1 MKSLSLSLV
10 MALAGVTMGHAAT
23 VWSFDKPTGNDVQP
37 EKNWFSFAQG
47 GSTTGQLVDTQ
58 EGYKQFTVALDL
70 NSSEY
75 STAGFGFVWKSSNGQ
90 DAPIDLSAY
99 SGICFTYKAD
109 RPFRV
114 DFKQPTVTD
123 YNFYGVVLPAQEEF
137 AAKYVDFQSLA
148 QEGGWGTTVSLD
160 LTQQQAI
167 QVNYKEG
174 IAKNLES
181 SDTER
186 NKNVITFA
194 AVSLGECESSVTK
207 PGLQILEPYDKTQ
220 TKTIKETDSLKIPLA
235 DVFAADDGAEVTI
248 ATSLTAA
255 NILTMVK
262 PAGTPTLK
270 DTLVYVSRNLDKDT
284 SLTITILALSG
295 TESVKTQINV
305 KITDEGEGPV
315 GPTCPGDPECPDDPP
330 AENHPTTV
338 LAPYNVESVALDT
351 MLEADTL
358 KIPLAKLFAD
368 EDNDKLT
375 FAVEMS
381 ANLMKVLTEIDK
393 ATLNDT
399 LKLVPSGVK
408 KDTSFIVAVQ
418 ATDEKSP
425 LVKVSFV
432 VTIKDSNTPPV
443 AADTEFNVTEGESL
457 IVPIVR
463 GLATLGSDV
472 DGDDF
477 LVVPVDSTKH
487 GKLTEFSQLGSFV
500 YTPDSTFRGD
510 DTLTYVLVETANH
523 QMISNMGTVVIHVL
537 PVNAKPTVTIA
548 DSAFIKDTLV
558 LDMDFDEDTVS
569 QIKISTKSLIFKDRE
584 VTEGTQKFTYKAVG
598 TKIIAAVDSVNA
610 SYYYLSVK
618 PVASATGV
626 ATIALYASDGAD
638 SVGVKFYV
646 KLVSP
651 ADVAQAVKD
660 EYTTFND
667 STLTV
672 DAKKGVL
679 ANDKYPEGVT
689 KGMTA
694 ELAQKPA
701 HGTLTLNKDGSF
713 KYVPASGYEGVDYFG
728 YYAVVNGTKSKAA
741 VATIAVEKRN
751 LVPTVVVKSE
761 TLDTTVTED
770 FPTSRALK
778 YASTI
783 VASWFKDPEGDPLTY
798 SAKSK
803 DGKLKVQI
811 TDKGIL
817 EINSAPDSTGKAYVV
832 VTATDKKSGSK
843 SFEFCVTIK
852 PVNDKPVLLHAD
864 TAYVAKS
871 DWKVKW
877 DLDTLV
883 TDVDGDELTFTPN
896 ETTALSKYVTI
907 AMKGSVITVT
917 AKDGVKFKDDQ
928 KINIGVSV
936 SDPDKQKVTI
946 PLYIIVGEPP
956 VRSGLKPQLAQP
968 KMNWQNA
975 VMAKRGTAKIM
986 DMKGRVVWNAKLPV
1000 NPAEVMNAS
1009 AQVQGRKILRVN
1021 NQTWTIK

>member
-1 MKSLSLSLV
+1 

-248 ATSLTAA
+248 ATSLTAT

-284 SLTITILALSG
+284 SLTLTILALSG
-295 TESVKTQINV
+295 TESVKTQINI

-393 ATLNDT
+393 ATLSDT

-408 KDTSFIVAVQ
+408 KDTSFIVAVH
-418 ATDEKSP
+418 ATDAKSP
-425 LVKVSFV
+425 LVTVSFV
-432 VTIKDSNTPPV
+432 VTIKDSNSPPV
-443 AADTEFNVTEGESL
+443 AANTEFEVTEGESL
-457 IVPIVR
+457 VVPIVR
-463 GLATLGSDV
+463 GLAIIGSDP

-487 GKLTEFSQLGSFV
+487 GVLSEFSQLGSFV
-500 YTPDSTFRGD
+500 YTPEKDFRGN

-523 QMISNMGTVVIHVL
+523 TMISNKATVVIHVL
-537 PVNAKPTVTIA
+537 PVNAKPVVTVA
-548 DSAFIKDTLV
+548 DSAFLKDTLI
-558 LDMDFDEDTVS
+558 LDMDFDEDTVK
-569 QIKISTKSLIFKDRE
+569 QIKIPTKSLVFTDRD

-598 TKIIAAVDSVNA
+598 TKIIANVDSVNA
-610 SYYYLSVK
+610 SSYFISLK
-618 PVASATGV
+618 PVASASGL
-626 ATIALYASDGAD
+626 ANIFFYASDGKD
-638 SVGVKFYV
+638 SVGVTLYV
-646 KLVSP
+646 KLISP
-651 ADVAQAVKD
+651 KDVAQVVKD

-667 STLTV
+667 SALSV

-679 ANDKYPEGVT
+679 ANDKYPEGIT
-689 KGMTA
+689 TGMEATI
-694 ELAQKPA
+694 AQQPT

-713 KYVPASGYEGVDYFG
+713 KYVPSEGYEGVDYFG

-741 VATIAVEKRN
+741 IVTIVVEKRN
-751 LVPTVVVKSE
+751 LLPTVVVKAGS
-761 TLDTTVTED
+761 LDTTVTED
-770 FPTSRALK
+770 FPTSRTLK
-778 YASTI
+778 YTSSVI
-783 VASWFKDPEGDPLTY
+783 ASWFKDPEGDPLTY

-811 TDKGIL
+811 TENGIL

-843 SFEFCVTIK
+843 SFEFCVTIT
-852 PVNDKPVLLHAD
+852 PVNDKPVLLHSD
-864 TAYVAKS
+864 TVYVSK
-871 DWKVKW
+871 DKEWKVKW

-883 TDVDGDELTFTPN
+883 MDVDGDELTFTPN
-896 ETTALSKYVTI
+896 ETSALTKYLTI
-907 AMKGSVITVT
+907 SIKGSVLTVQS
-917 AKDGVKFKDDQ
+917 KDGVKYKEDQ
-928 KINIGVSV
+928 KFSIGVKV
-936 SDPDKQKVTI
+936 SDPDKQNVTI
-946 PLYIIVGEPP
+946 PLYIVVGEKP
-956 VRSGLKPQLAQP
+956 VGLLPRFAQLKQS
-968 KMNWQNA
+968 WQNA
-975 VMAKRGTAKIM
+975 VMSKRGSVSIT
-986 DMKGRVVWNAKLPV
+986 DMQGRKVWSAKLPV
-1000 NPAEVMNAS
+1000 NPADVRAAS

>member
-23 VWSFDKPTGNDVQP
+23 VWSFDKPMGNDVQP

-393 ATLNDT
+393 ATLSDT

-408 KDTSFIVAVQ
+408 KDTSFIVAVH
-418 ATDEKSP
+418 ATDAKSP
-425 LVKVSFV
+425 LVTVSFV
-432 VTIKDSNTPPV
+432 VTIKDSNSPPV
-443 AADTEFNVTEGESL
+443 AANTEFEVTEGESL
-457 IVPIVR
+457 VVPIVR
-463 GLATLGSDV
+463 GLAIIGSDP

-487 GKLTEFSQLGSFV
+487 GVLSEFSQLGSFV
-500 YTPDSTFRGD
+500 YTPEKDFRGN

-523 QMISNMGTVVIHVL
+523 TMISNKATVVIHVL
-537 PVNAKPTVTIA
+537 PVNAKPVVTVA
-548 DSAFIKDTLV
+548 DSAFLKDTLI
-558 LDMDFDEDTVS
+558 LDMDFDEDTVK
-569 QIKISTKSLIFKDRE
+569 QIKIPTKSLVFTDRD

-598 TKIIAAVDSVNA
+598 TKIIANVDSVNA
-610 SYYYLSVK
+610 SSYFISLK
-618 PVASATGV
+618 PVASASGL
-626 ATIALYASDGAD
+626 ANIFFYASDGKD
-638 SVGVKFYV
+638 SVGVTLYV
-646 KLVSP
+646 KLISP
-651 ADVAQAVKD
+651 KDVAQVVKD

-667 STLTV
+667 SALSV

-679 ANDKYPEGVT
+679 ANDKYPEGIT
-689 KGMTA
+689 TGMEATI
-694 ELAQKPA
+694 AQQPT

-713 KYVPASGYEGVDYFG
+713 KYVPSEGYEGVDYFG

-741 VATIAVEKRN
+741 IVTIVVEKRN
-751 LVPTVVVKSE
+751 LLPTVVVKAGS
-761 TLDTTVTED
+761 LDTTVTED
-770 FPTSRALK
+770 FPTSRTLK
-778 YASTI
+778 YTSSVI
-783 VASWFKDPEGDPLTY
+783 ASWFKDPEGDPLTY

-811 TDKGIL
+811 TENGIL

-843 SFEFCVTIK
+843 SFEFCVTIT
-852 PVNDKPVLLHAD
+852 PVNDKPVLLHSD
-864 TAYVAKS
+864 TVYVSK
-871 DWKVKW
+871 DKEWKVKW

-883 TDVDGDELTFTPN
+883 MDVDGDELTFTPN
-896 ETTALSKYVTI
+896 ETSALTKYLTI
-907 AMKGSVITVT
+907 SIKGSVLTVQS
-917 AKDGVKFKDDQ
+917 KDGVKYKEDQ
-928 KINIGVSV
+928 KFSIGVKV
-936 SDPDKQKVTI
+936 SDPDKQNVTI
-946 PLYIIVGEPP
+946 PLYIVVGEKP
-956 VRSGLKPQLAQP
+956 VGLLPRFAQP
-968 KMNWQNA
+968 KQSWQNA
-975 VMAKRGTAKIM
+975 VMSKRGSVSIT
-986 DMKGRVVWNAKLPV
+986 DMQGRKVWSAKLPV
-1000 NPAEVMNAS
+1000 NPADVRAAS

>member
-1 MKSLSLSLV
+1 
-10 MALAGVTMGHAAT
+10 MALAGVTLGYAGTT
-23 VWSFDKPTGNDVQP
+23 VWSFDKQKGNDMQPAYWYSYAQP
-37 EKNWFSFAQG
+37 EPN
-47 GSTTGQLVDTQ
+47 TTGVLTDTDD
-58 EGYKQFTVALDL
+58 GYKQFSIALDL
-70 NSSEY
+70 NSDQY
-75 STAGFGFVWKSSNGQ
+75 SVAGFGFAWKSSGGQ
-90 DAPIDLSAY
+90 DVDVDLSTH
-99 SGICFTYKAD
+99 SGLCITYKAD
-109 RPFRV
+109 RQFRL
-114 DFKQPTVTD
+114 DLKQSTITD
-123 YNFYGVVLPAQEEF
+123 YNYYGTDLPAASEF
-137 AAKYVDFQSLA
+137 TSRYIDFQNFA
-148 QEGGWGTTVSLD
+148 QEAGWGATVLLD
-160 LTQQQAI
+160 LTKQLAI
-167 QVNYKEG
+167 QMSYKAG
-174 IAKNLES
+174 HANSFGES
-181 SDTER
+181 DATR
-186 NKNVITFA
+186 HKNVVTISA
-194 AVSLGECESSVTK
+194 ISLGECETVVEKPKLSV
-207 PGLQILEPYDKTQ
+207 LEPYDKTQ

-235 DVFAADDGAEVTI
+235 DVFTAEEGSEVTI
-248 ATSLTAA
+248 ATSLTAS

-262 PAGTPTLK
+262 PAGAPTLK
-270 DTLVYVSRNLDKDT
+270 DTLVYVSRDLDKDT
-284 SLTITILALSG
+284 SLTLTILALSG

-330 AENHPTTV
+330 SENHPTTV
-338 LAPYNVESVALDT
+338 LAPYDVEATLVN
-351 MLEADTL
+351 MKEADTM
-358 KIPLAKLFAD
+358 KIALGDLFAD

-375 FAVEMS
+375 FVVEMS
-381 ANLMKVLTEIDK
+381 ANLMKVLTAIDK
-393 ATLNDT
+393 ATLSDT

>member
-284 SLTITILALSG
+284 SLTLTILALSG

-393 ATLNDT
+393 ATLSDT

-408 KDTSFIVAVQ
+408 KDTSFIVAVH
-418 ATDEKSP
+418 ATDAKSP
-425 LVKVSFV
+425 LVTVSFV
-432 VTIKDSNTPPV
+432 VTIKDSNSPPV
-443 AADTEFNVTEGESL
+443 AANTEFEVTEGESL
-457 IVPIVR
+457 VVPIVR
-463 GLATLGSDV
+463 GLAIIGSDP

-487 GKLTEFSQLGSFV
+487 GVLSEFSQLGSFV
-500 YTPDSTFRGD
+500 YTPEKDFRGN

-523 QMISNMGTVVIHVL
+523 TMISNKATVVIHVL
-537 PVNAKPTVTIA
+537 PVNAKPVVTVA
-548 DSAFIKDTLV
+548 DSAFLKDTLI
-558 LDMDFDEDTVS
+558 LDMDFDEDTVK
-569 QIKISTKSLIFKDRE
+569 QIKIPTKSLVFTDRD

-598 TKIIAAVDSVNA
+598 TKIIANVDSVNA
-610 SYYYLSVK
+610 SSYFISLK
-618 PVASATGV
+618 PVASASGL
-626 ATIALYASDGAD
+626 ANIFFYASDGKD
-638 SVGVKFYV
+638 SVGVTLYV
-646 KLVSP
+646 KLISP
-651 ADVAQAVKD
+651 KDVAQVVKD

-667 STLTV
+667 SALSV

-679 ANDKYPEGVT
+679 ANDKYPEGIT
-689 KGMTA
+689 TGMEA
-694 ELAQKPA
+694 AIAQQPT

-713 KYVPASGYEGVDYFG
+713 KYVPSEGYEGVDYFG

-741 VATIAVEKRN
+741 IVTIVVEKRN
-751 LVPTVVVKSE
+751 LLPTVVVKAGS
-761 TLDTTVTED
+761 LDTTVTED
-770 FPTSRALK
+770 FPTSRTLK
-778 YASTI
+778 YTSSVI
-783 VASWFKDPEGDPLTY
+783 ASWFKDPEGDPLTY

-811 TDKGIL
+811 TENGIL

-843 SFEFCVTIK
+843 SFEFCVTIT
-852 PVNDKPVLLHAD
+852 PVNDKPVLLHSD
-864 TAYVAKS
+864 TVYVSK
-871 DWKVKW
+871 DKEWKVKW

-883 TDVDGDELTFTPN
+883 MDVDGDELTFTPN
-896 ETTALSKYVTI
+896 ETSALTKYLTI
-907 AMKGSVITVT
+907 SIKGSVLTVQS
-917 AKDGVKFKDDQ
+917 KDGVKYKEDQ
-928 KINIGVSV
+928 KFSIGVKV
-936 SDPDKQKVTI
+936 SDPDKQNVTI
-946 PLYIIVGEPP
+946 PLYIVVGEKP
-956 VRSGLKPQLAQP
+956 VGLLPRFAQP
-968 KMNWQNA
+968 KQSWQNA
-975 VMAKRGTAKIM
+975 VMAKRGSVSIT
-986 DMKGRVVWNAKLPV
+986 DMQGRKVWSAKLPV
-1000 NPAEVMNAS
+1000 NPADVRAAS
-1009 AQVQGRKILRVN
+1009 AQLQGRKVLRVN

>member
-248 ATSLTAA
+248 ATSLTAT

-284 SLTITILALSG
+284 SLTLTILALSG

-393 ATLNDT
+393 ATLSDT

-408 KDTSFIVAVQ
+408 KDTSFIVAVH
-418 ATDEKSP
+418 ATDAKSP
-425 LVKVSFV
+425 LVTVSFV
-432 VTIKDSNTPPV
+432 VTIKDSNSPPV
-443 AADTEFNVTEGESL
+443 AANTEFEVTEGESL
-457 IVPIVR
+457 VVPIVR
-463 GLATLGSDV
+463 GLAIIGSDP

-487 GKLTEFSQLGSFV
+487 GVLSEFSQLGSFV
-500 YTPDSTFRGD
+500 YTPEKDFRGN

-523 QMISNMGTVVIHVL
+523 TMISNKATVVIHVL
-537 PVNAKPTVTIA
+537 PVNAKPVVTVA
-548 DSAFIKDTLV
+548 DSAFLKDTLI
-558 LDMDFDEDTVS
+558 LDMDFDEDTVK
-569 QIKISTKSLIFKDRE
+569 QIKIPTKSLVFTDRD

-598 TKIIAAVDSVNA
+598 TKIIANVDSVNA
-610 SYYYLSVK
+610 SSYFISLK
-618 PVASATGV
+618 PVASASGL
-626 ATIALYASDGAD
+626 ANIFFYASDGKD
-638 SVGVKFYV
+638 SVGVTLYV
-646 KLVSP
+646 KLISP
-651 ADVAQAVKD
+651 KDVAQVVKD

-667 STLTV
+667 SALSV

-679 ANDKYPEGVT
+679 ANDKYPEGIT
-689 KGMTA
+689 TGMEATI
-694 ELAQKPA
+694 AQQPT

-713 KYVPASGYEGVDYFG
+713 KYVPSEGYEGVDYFG

-741 VATIAVEKRN
+741 IVTIVVEKRN
-751 LVPTVVVKSE
+751 LLPTVVVKAGS
-761 TLDTTVTED
+761 LDTTVTED
-770 FPTSRALK
+770 FPTSRTLK
-778 YASTI
+778 YTSSVI
-783 VASWFKDPEGDPLTY
+783 ASWFKDPEGDPLTY

-811 TDKGIL
+811 TENGIL

-843 SFEFCVTIK
+843 SFEFCVTIT
-852 PVNDKPVLLHAD
+852 PVNDKPVLLHSD
-864 TAYVAKS
+864 TVYVSK
-871 DWKVKW
+871 DKEWKVKW

-883 TDVDGDELTFTPN
+883 MDVDGDELTFIPN
-896 ETTALSKYVTI
+896 ETSALTKYLTI
-907 AMKGSVITVT
+907 SIKGSVLTVQS
-917 AKDGVKFKDDQ
+917 KDGVKYKEDQ
-928 KINIGVSV
+928 KFSIGVKV
-936 SDPDKQKVTI
+936 SDPDKQNVTI
-946 PLYIIVGEPP
+946 PLYIVVGEKP
-956 VRSGLKPQLAQP
+956 VGLLPRFAQLKQS
-968 KMNWQNA
+968 WQNA
-975 VMAKRGTAKIM
+975 VMSKRGSVSIT
-986 DMKGRVVWNAKLPV
+986 DMQGRKVWSAKLPV
-1000 NPAEVMNAS
+1000 NPADVRAAS
-1009 AQVQGRKILRVN
+1009 AQVQGRKVLRVN

>member
-248 ATSLTAA
+248 ATSLTAT

-393 ATLNDT
+393 ATLSDT

-408 KDTSFIVAVQ
+408 KDTSFIVAVH
-418 ATDEKSP
+418 ATDAKSP
-425 LVKVSFV
+425 LVTVSFV
-432 VTIKDSNTPPV
+432 VTIKDSNSPPV
-443 AADTEFNVTEGESL
+443 AANTEFEVTEGESL
-457 IVPIVR
+457 VVPIVR
-463 GLATLGSDV
+463 GLAIIGSDP

-487 GKLTEFSQLGSFV
+487 GVLSEFSQLGSFV
-500 YTPDSTFRGD
+500 YTPEKDFRGN

-523 QMISNMGTVVIHVL
+523 TMISNKATVVIHVL
-537 PVNAKPTVTIA
+537 PVNAKPVVTVA
-548 DSAFIKDTLV
+548 DSAFLKDTLI
-558 LDMDFDEDTVS
+558 LDMDFDEDTVK
-569 QIKISTKSLIFKDRE
+569 QIKIPTKSLVFTDRD

-598 TKIIAAVDSVNA
+598 TKIIANVDSVNA
-610 SYYYLSVK
+610 SSYFISLK
-618 PVASATGV
+618 PVASASGL
-626 ATIALYASDGAD
+626 ANIFFYASDGKD
-638 SVGVKFYV
+638 SVGVTLYV
-646 KLVSP
+646 KLISP
-651 ADVAQAVKD
+651 KDVAQVVKD

-667 STLTV
+667 SALSV

-679 ANDKYPEGVT
+679 ANDKYPEGIT
-689 KGMTA
+689 TGMEA
-694 ELAQKPA
+694 AIAQQPT

-713 KYVPASGYEGVDYFG
+713 KYVPSEGYEGVDYFG

-741 VATIAVEKRN
+741 IVTIVVEKRN
-751 LVPTVVVKSE
+751 LLPTVVVKAGS
-761 TLDTTVTED
+761 LDTTVTED
-770 FPTSRALK
+770 FPTSRTLK
-778 YASTI
+778 YTSSVI
-783 VASWFKDPEGDPLTY
+783 ASWFKDPEGDPLTY

-811 TDKGIL
+811 TENGIL

-843 SFEFCVTIK
+843 SFEFCVTIT
-852 PVNDKPVLLHAD
+852 PVNDKPVLLHSD
-864 TAYVAKS
+864 TVYVSK
-871 DWKVKW
+871 DKEWKVKW

-883 TDVDGDELTFTPN
+883 MDVDGDELTFTPN
-896 ETTALSKYVTI
+896 ETSALTKYLTI
-907 AMKGSVITVT
+907 SIKGSVLTVQS
-917 AKDGVKFKDDQ
+917 KDGVKYKEDQ
-928 KINIGVSV
+928 KFSIGVKV
-936 SDPDKQKVTI
+936 SDPDKQNVTI
-946 PLYIIVGEPP
+946 PLYIVVGEKP
-956 VRSGLKPQLAQP
+956 VGLMPRFAQP
-968 KMNWQNA
+968 KQSWQNA
-975 VMAKRGTAKIM
+975 VMAKRGSVSIM
-986 DMKGRVVWNAKLPV
+986 DMQGRKVWSAKLPV
-1000 NPAEVMNAS
+1000 NPADVRAAS
-1009 AQVQGRKILRVN
+1009 AQVQGRKVLRVN

>member
-1 MKSLSLSLV
+1 MKSLSLSMV
-10 MALAGVTMGHAAT
+10 MALAGVTLGYAGTT
-23 VWSFDKPTGNDVQP
+23 VWSFDKQKGNDMQPAYWYSYAQP
-37 EKNWFSFAQG
+37 EPN
-47 GSTTGQLVDTQ
+47 TTGVLTDTDD
-58 EGYKQFTVALDL
+58 GYKQFSIALDL
-70 NSSEY
+70 NSDQY
-75 STAGFGFVWKSSNGQ
+75 SVAGFGFAWKSSGGQ
-90 DAPIDLSAY
+90 DVDVDLSTH
-99 SGICFTYKAD
+99 SGLCITYKAD
-109 RPFRV
+109 RQFRL
-114 DFKQPTVTD
+114 DLKQSTITD
-123 YNFYGVVLPAQEEF
+123 YNYYGTDLPAASEF
-137 AAKYVDFQSLA
+137 TSRYIDFQNFA
-148 QEGGWGTTVSLD
+148 QEAGWGATVPLD
-160 LTQQQAI
+160 LTKQLAI
-167 QVNYKEG
+167 QMSYKAG
-174 IAKNLES
+174 HANSFGES
-181 SDTER
+181 DATR
-186 NKNVITFA
+186 HKNVVTISA
-194 AVSLGECESSVTK
+194 ISLGECETVVEKPKLSV
-207 PGLQILEPYDKTQ
+207 LEPYDKTQ

-235 DVFAADDGAEVTI
+235 DVFTAEEGSEVTI
-248 ATSLTAA
+248 ATSLTAS

-262 PAGTPTLK
+262 PAGAPTLK
-270 DTLVYVSRNLDKDT
+270 DTLVYVSRDLDKDT
-284 SLTITILALSG
+284 SLTLTILALSG

-330 AENHPTTV
+330 SENHPTTV
-338 LAPYNVESVALDT
+338 LAPYDVEATLVN
-351 MLEADTL
+351 MKEADTM
-358 KIPLAKLFAD
+358 KIALGDLFAD

-375 FAVEMS
+375 FVVEMS
-381 ANLMKVLTEIDK
+381 ANLMKVLTAIDK
-393 ATLNDT
+393 ATLSDT